1 MKKTTLCIFS
11 ALAITA
17 ASHAHISVGRDSW
30 RYKFE
35 WDSFDEPMTAGFAKS
50 VAFKV
55 LLSDFIF
62 VGNVQGFDAH
72 NRPVIDVL
80 QTIYGPTNITSITP
94 DSDGTPWA
102 LPLLSTN
109 IFFALTNDWWNI
121 FATETDT
128 NVLWRNRYNIY
139 SWEVSTNRPID
150 GAVFTNWFIR
160 SHEDGRMGA
169 IPMQGEDYRDTLA
182 YVSNLVQIARIGKDK
197 KKYLDFA
204 AGYGTNSPP
213 CPPCLD
219 DDMHWFRFAIG
230 KPDKPFVRRWLR
242 EESVFNWFIDYD
254 LLEKDWIDASDCDAD

>member
-1 MKKTTLCIFS
+1 MKKTTLIIIS
-11 ALAITA
+11 ALTIAT
-17 ASHAHISVGRDSW
+17 ASHAHVQVGRDSW

-35 WDSFDEPMTAGFAKS
+35 WDYFDNPMTSGFVES

-62 VGNVQGFDAH
+62 VGNVLDFDAH
-72 NRPVIDVL
+72 HRPVIGVL
-80 QTIYGPTNITSITP
+80 KTIYGPTNITTITP
-94 DSDGTPWA
+94 DSDGTPWS
-102 LPLLSTN
+102 LPHLSTN

-160 SHEDGRMGA
+160 SHDDGRMGA
-169 IPMQGEDYRDTLA
+169 IPMQEDVYGDTLA
-182 YVSNLVQIARIGKDK
+182 YVSNLVQIARIEKNK

-204 AGYGTNSPP
+204 AGYWTNSPP

-219 DDMHWFRFAIG
+219 NGMHWFRSLIG
-230 KPDKPFVRRWLR
+230 NPDKPLVRRWLR
-242 EESVFNWFIDYD
+242 EERAFNWFIDYD
-254 LLEKDWIDASDCDAD
+254 LLEKDWIDTSDGGKD